1 MPRTARKQGR
11 TGYYHIITRGN
22 AKQIIFEDDKDY
34 SFYIYLISKF
44 SKEMGVVINAYCLM
58 DNHVHLLVYDPEFNI
73 SQMMKKI
80 DVTYAKYYNE
90 KYDRVGHLFQG
101 RFLSEK
107 IDNESYLLTAF
118 RYILQNPEVA
128 GVAVASEYMWS
139 SYRYYGTINTFVDT
153 DIFVGIIGD
162 WEKYAK
168 FISEKC
174 NDRCMEFETISND
187 DEWALTILRTTIG
200 MSSGSSL
207 QTLNKHERDKYI
219 LKLREKGLSINQ
231 ISRFTGLNRNI
242 VQRAK

>member
-1 MPRTARKQGR
+1 MPRTAREQGK

-22 AKQIIFEDDKDY
+22 AKQILFEDNKDY
-34 SFYIYLISKF
+34 SFYIHLISKF
-44 SKEMGVVINAYCLM
+44 SKETGVVINAYCLM

-101 RFLSEK
+101 RFLSEE

-128 GVAVASEYMWS
+128 GVAIASEYRWS
-139 SYRYYGTINTFVDT
+139 SYRYYDTINTFVDT
-153 DIFVGIIGD
+153 DVFVGIIGD
-162 WEKYAK
+162 WEKYTK
-168 FISEKC
+168 YVSEKC
-174 NDRCMEFETISND
+174 SDRCMDLESLSND
-187 DEWALTILRTTIG
+187 DEWALTILKDTIG
-200 MSSGSSL
+200 VSSGTVL
-207 QTLNKHERDKYI
+207 QTLSKHDRDKCI
-219 LKLREKGLSINQ
+219 LKLRDKGLTINQ

-242 VQRAK
+242 IQRAK